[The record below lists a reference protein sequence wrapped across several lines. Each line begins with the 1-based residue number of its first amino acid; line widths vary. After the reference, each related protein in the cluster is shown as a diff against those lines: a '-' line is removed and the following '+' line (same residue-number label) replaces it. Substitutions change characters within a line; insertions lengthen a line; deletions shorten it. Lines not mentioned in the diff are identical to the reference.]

1 MLEYNEEAAYLFTQR
16 GAEDFERCTLPVL
29 YVFWKRRK

>member
-16 GAEDFERCTLPVL
+16 ITGSLCILEEE
-29 YVFWKRRK
+29 KIENG